1 MLTSALRMASRSIG
15 NPSTGNDDAGSDRG
29 ERPPNCGS
37 VIRPRR
43 IRPRRNAAGIIRPDA
58 VLHGFR
64 FCNQERGKI
73 VSCSY
78 GMRSGWIGGGSAAN
92 SGSLLRLLHSGEPV
106 QAVGTTHVGL
116 RMPRLA
122 HAVAA
127 GAVAGWLGDALEYLW
142 SGPPI

>member
-1 MLTSALRMASRSIG
+1 MASRSIG

-92 SGSLLRLLHSGEPV
+92 SHAPAIGVVLDAPPVLIASEHSVDYTCGHCGTVLLHAEEGQVRGVLLRCANCGSYNS
-106 QAVGTTHVGL
+106 T
-116 RMPRLA
+116 
-122 HAVAA
+122 
-127 GAVAGWLGDALEYLW
+127 D
-142 SGPPI
+142 S